1 LAGGKQHSEDK
12 TMKAIRTKYIGP
24 SNVKGSRLS
33 ATTGERGQ
41 RLIMSWPSELNSGE
55 AHARGARALA
65 DKMGWKT
72 ELIGG
77 GFPDGTMVWVF
88 KTSPDIA

>member
-1 LAGGKQHSEDK
+1 
-12 TMKAIRTKYIGP
+12 MKAIRTKYIGP

-33 ATTGERGQ
+33 ATTGETGQ
-41 RLIMSWPSELNSGE
+41 RIIMTWDDALNSSDM
-55 AHARGARALA
+55 HAKGARALA
-65 DKMGWKT
+65 DKFGWQG

-88 KTSPDIA
+88 ANSPDRA

>member
-1 LAGGKQHSEDK
+1 
-12 TMKAIRTKYIGP
+12 MKAIRTKYYGP
-24 SNVKGSRLS
+24 GNVRGSRII

-41 RLIMSWPSELNSGE
+41 RISIPYPHELNSE
-55 AHARGARALA
+55 KAHALAARMLCNQYQWS
-65 DKMGWKT
+65 G

-88 KTSPDIA
+88 AQSSDRA